1 MMRTLSVATGLAGSR
16 PEWAKIAGHSHT
28 LRNTSVPIEEAFGHL
43 VEWERRHGVTAI
55 GLGSPWTSRSGAF
68 YGRCEHEDR
77 DRYFA
82 GLVSDSERE
91 ELLCRE
97 DIHAMIRAANEA
109 SGGST
114 LHYLDNET
122 PKQRYGHMWH
132 VGFQLQVP
140 AWHDY
145 DQDRRA
151 SYCDL
156 DPVEDPN
163 PLDPRG
169 AHYRRT
175 YSEVTALQRAAGAI
189 SIWAHPTSW
198 WDGPDG
204 RYYTNIAAAMPPN
217 LYADGFLDGLVVQGY
232 DPYHRDYQA
241 LWFDLLDRG
250 WRVPGFS
257 ELDLCPCREIRGKGC
272 ALFNCVPGMASHG
285 GDVTLDAIIA
295 AMRAANHTMSSG
307 PYLTLS
313 VDGVR
318 QGGSVRSGAGVTH
331 VAVVE
336 AWPAPGQS
344 ALARVELLGRGG
356 AVLASVDDFPGGRVT
371 FMFEGDANGGWVAA
385 RVFGEHDGDYA
396 SKRQQAVLHCALTN
410 PVVLDAPHTP
420 HPASVTTHVRLS
432 SDGCEGASLRLVAAD
447 GSELWRRE
455 LPEAGL
461 EFDASPTSRLE
472 IGQPDGAPS
481 RVLPLAAANRR
492 VRDLM
497 DYLADGR
504 FRRDWPGLE
513 PGEVPVAAFHL
524 DGFRTAMTELV
535 LSARKA

>member
-1 MMRTLSVATGLAGSR
+1 MKKLRKRQLPLYALAGFGPSLINTIITIYLVDALQKTGFVVNSEYWTFADKTIIAVGLFSILKFLAQLVDGIIDVPFAALTDNMKTKWGKRRPAMLLGLVPMILSYVLFCFPVSMEENSVANSIYCGLLLLVFYSAY
-16 PEWAKIAGHSHT
+16 T
-28 LRNTSVPIEEAFGHL
+28 LTM
-43 VEWERRHGVTAI
+43 VTY
-55 GLGSPWTSRSGAF
+55 
-68 YGRCEHEDR
+68 YG
-77 DRYFA
+77 
-82 GLVSDSERE
+82 
-91 ELLCRE
+91 
-97 DIHAMIRAANEA
+97 
-109 SGGST
+109 
-114 LHYLDNET
+114 
-122 PKQRYGHMWH
+122 
-132 VGFQLQVP
+132 
-140 AWHDY
+140 
-145 DQDRRA
+145 
-151 SYCDL
+151 
-156 DPVEDPN
+156 
-163 PLDPRG
+163 
-169 AHYRRT
+169 T

-344 ALARVELLGRGG
+344 ALARVELLGSGG
-356 AVLASVDDFPGGRVT
+356 TVLASVDDFPGGRVT

-420 HPASVTTHVRLS
+420 HPAPVTTHVRLS

-513 PGEVPVAAFHL
+513 PGEVPVAAFNL